1 MTQRCRRERRAILG
15 IENLG
20 CVGVGAHPLP
30 AAAIGSGT
38 TKHGGVARSGSAHAT
53 QAGSAEEKSSW
64 WSGGTATERL
74 SDFSKTKIGF

>member
-15 IENLG
+15 IKHLG

-30 AAAIGSGT
+30 AAAMGSGAA
-38 TKHGGVARSGSAHAT
+38 KHGDNALSGSAHAA

-64 WSGGTATERL
+64 WSIATATERL
-74 SDFSKTKIGF
+74 SVISKTKTGF